1 VSREGV
7 LDTAGGWTATSSEPE
22 GRFGWLRF
30 GLVLNAVVA
39 LTGLGIKFYET
50 ARTADPDF
58 ATRPARIL
66 NEFCYFTIQSNLLVV
81 VTCLLVAAHEGHLG
95 RALAV
100 ARLTAL
106 VCITITGIVYYA
118 LLTSQNHYTG
128 VALVGDYLCHLV
140 SPVLCIATFVLFGVR
155 GSLSPARPTSV
166 LVYPVAWVVFTLV
179 GGGVTGFYP
188 YDFIDASQNGYLS
201 VFVTIAVIF
210 AIAFALASLARRI
223 DRRRDVPPGRLLRPN
238 SDRLS

>member
-1 VSREGV
+1 MSRDRV
-7 LDTAGGWTATSSEPE
+7 LETAGGWTVTPSEPG
-22 GRFGWLRF
+22 GRLRCLRF

-39 LTGLGIKFYET
+39 LAGLGIKFYET

-58 ATRPARIL
+58 ATRPARVL

-81 VTCLLVAAHEGHLG
+81 VTCLLVAAHQGHLG

-118 LLTSQNHYTG
+118 LLASQNHDTG

-155 GSLSPARPTSV
+155 GSLSPARPTWV
-166 LVYPVAWVVFTLV
+166 LVYPVAWVAFSLLR
-179 GGGVTGFYP
+179 GGATGFYP
-188 YDFIDASQNGYLS
+188 YDFIDASQNGYIS

-210 AIAFALASLARRI
+210 AIAFALAVLARMI
-223 DRRRDVPPGRLLRPN
+223 DRRRVVHSGRVQRPD
-238 SDRLS
+238 SPRLN